1 VPQDHDQ
8 VIDAHRKSGKFFN
21 AGGVRSFC
29 LDQGSGEPV
38 VCLHGVPSSSFL
50 YRKVLPELAARGL
63 RGVALDMPGL
73 GLADRSADFD
83 YSWSGLADWTGK
95 AIDALGIEKC
105 HLLLHDTG
113 GPIGFEWA
121 IRHPER
127 VLSMTVLNTVVNV
140 DGFRRPWPM
149 RPFAVPGIGAAWLGM
164 LQRPAWGMMFRMTG
178 VADTEAV
185 SSAEINAY
193 LALLKRVDNGKA
205 FLRIMRGFELSPE
218 KQSFFYGGLKARS
231 YPAQIVWGA
240 KDKMLNAARRQAVEQ
255 ALGLSTSILLPAKH
269 FLPED
274 QAPAI
279 AKAVAE
285 LASQRGNVIT
295 R

>member
-1 VPQDHDQ
+1 VPRDVDEVVDDH
-8 VIDAHRKSGKFFN
+8 RNSGKFFTV
-21 AGGVRSFC
+21 GGARSFC

-50 YRKVLPELAARGL
+50 FRKVVPELAARGL
-63 RGVALDMPGL
+63 RGVALDLPGL
-73 GLADRSADFD
+73 GLSNRGANFD

-127 VLSMTVLNTVVNV
+127 VLSMTVLNTVVDV

-149 RPFAVPGIGAAWLGM
+149 RPFVVPGIRAAWLAM
-164 LQRPAWGMMFRMTG
+164 MQRPAWGLMFRLTG
-178 VADTEAV
+178 VADKGAV

-193 LALLKRVDNGKA
+193 LALLKREDNGKA
-205 FLRIMRGFELSPE
+205 FLRIMRGFELTPG

-240 KDKMLNAARRQAVEQ
+240 RDKMLDAGRRQAVEQ
-255 ALGLSTSILLPAKH
+255 ALRLSTSMLLPAKH
-269 FLPED
+269 YLPED

-285 LASQRGNVIT
+285 LASQRGNAMP